1 MGKDRTK
8 RNALSGNP
16 IKILD
21 MPTFV
26 LPATLVFIAVI
37 AGIAIP
43 QAFSAGASKTLEF
56 LTTNFGWFYAI
67 GATILLVFCFWAAFS
82 KAGNVKLG
90 GKDAKPEMKFGT
102 WFAIV
107 LCSGMAIGISFYGI
121 AEPLANYIAPPV
133 FAGYEG
139 STQEAAEGA
148 LKYAFLH
155 WALHPYAIYTSAG
168 ICCAFII
175 MNGKKKF
182 QVSSSLYPL
191 IGEKANGTLGKV
203 INSVCIFS
211 LIGGIGTSLGFGI
224 TQIATGINYV
234 FGTHFSSISLALII
248 IVVMAT
254 TYILAACT
262 GILKGIKHVSNFNVL
277 IYLAMLLIAIVFGNT
292 LFIINNTTSSL
303 GQYLAFLIPQ
313 SFYLEPA
320 HQAGWVQ
327 NNSVFYWAWWLS
339 FAPLVGLFLV
349 KLSKGRTI
357 RQFVLVN
364 MIAPALF
371 AIAWFGVFGSAAI
384 SMEMSGGNLASEI
397 AQHGTAVSLFAFAKA
412 IPPTAIFIVLSFGCV
427 ALSFITLAQSMT
439 LTISEMVVK
448 ESEMEKRVAAGKGAP
463 KYLIVFW
470 GVLIGAIAF
479 VLLYS
484 GGLEALQT
492 SSIVCGLPIL
502 ILLLFMVVS
511 FIKSMK
517 HRSQYDLTLSDEER
531 EELAKLE
538 DRKNSSTPI

>member
-1 MGKDRTK
+1 M
-8 RNALSGNP
+8 
-16 IKILD
+16 
-21 MPTFV
+21 
-26 LPATLVFIAVI
+26 
-37 AGIAIP
+37 
-43 QAFSAGASKTLEF
+43 
-56 LTTNFGWFYAI
+56 
-67 GATILLVFCFWAAFS
+67 
-82 KAGNVKLG
+82 
-90 GKDAKPEMKFGT
+90 
-102 WFAIV
+102 
-107 LCSGMAIGISFYGI
+107 
-121 AEPLANYIAPPV
+121 
-133 FAGYEG
+133 
-139 STQEAAEGA
+139 
-148 LKYAFLH
+148 
-155 WALHPYAIYTSAG
+155 
-168 ICCAFII
+168 
-175 MNGKKKF
+175 
-182 QVSSSLYPL
+182 
-191 IGEKANGTLGKV
+191 
-203 INSVCIFS
+203 
-211 LIGGIGTSLGFGI
+211 
-224 TQIATGINYV
+224 

-397 AQHGTAVSLFAFAKA
+397 AQYGTAVSLFAFAKA

-448 ESEMEKRVAAGKGAP
+448 ESEMEKRIAAGKGAP

-517 HRSQYDLTLSDEER
+517 YRSQYDLTLTSEER
-531 EELAKLE
+531 EELAELE
-538 DRKNSSTPI
+538 NRKSSSTSI